1 MFSSTARHTRRW
13 TRPRTTRR
21 SPSLSTRMRCGRW
34 RGSVPR
40 RGARLLHVSTD
51 YVFGGDRAR
60 KRPLREHDPIA
71 PVNVYGTSK
80 SMGETL
86 ARRECEDVV
95 IVRVASL
102 FGTTGAGG
110 RGGNFVE
117 TMIRAGSEKGA
128 LRVVDDQIMS
138 PTATADVAPVVMRM
152 LAEGCPPGIYHVVNS
167 GTATW
172 YDFAREIVRR
182 TGVRATVSPC
192 ATGSTRSAPSVR
204 ATACSTARG
213 SRPPSAPC
221 RRGRMRSRATC
232 APRGIRR
239 DRDGRSDDLPHCIGA
254 RRRRASRRCGYRAR
268 RTIAVA
274 CAASLDFA
282 DGIVIEDGNLDEL
295 ACSRPP
301 GDGRRRVPSVR
312 RMHRRHPEKETAT

>member
-1 MFSSTARHTRRW
+1 MRLKALLLGPDGQLGHDIRRAHAQAQGPVELIPLARERLDLAARGAVERVLGGLDFDVLVNCAAYTAVDAAEDDAALAFSVNAHAVRSMARV
-13 TRPRTTRR
+13 
-21 SPSLSTRMRCGRW
+21 CAAK
-34 RGSVPR
+34 
-40 RGARLLHVSTD
+40 GARLLHVSTD

-192 ATGSTRSAPSVR
+192 ATGEYPVR
-204 ATACSTARG
+204 AERPRYSVLDGTRVTAAFGAMPAWQDALARYL
-213 SRPPSAPC
+213 
-221 RRGRMRSRATC
+221 RAK
-232 APRGIRR
+232 G
-239 DRDGRSDDLPHCIGA
+239 
-254 RRRRASRRCGYRAR
+254 
-268 RTIAVA
+268 
-274 CAASLDFA
+274 
-282 DGIVIEDGNLDEL
+282 
-295 ACSRPP
+295 
-301 GDGRRRVPSVR
+301 
-312 RMHRRHPEKETAT
+312 HPAG